1 MAHFVAVRLFLFP
14 LNLPPFSRKKLPDDF
29 FFNTSEME
37 EEANKQEANNVQ
49 YVSNTDHLINLM

>member
-14 LNLPPFSRKKLPDDF
+14 LNLPLFSWKKLPDEF

-37 EEANKQEANNVQ
+37 EEANKQEANNAHHD
-49 YVSNTDHLINLM
+49 SNT

>member
-1 MAHFVAVRLFLFP
+1 LSRQSAFVL
-14 LNLPPFSRKKLPDDF
+14 LNLPLFSWKKQPDEF
-29 FFNTSEME
+29 FFNTPEME

>member
-14 LNLPPFSRKKLPDDF
+14 LNLPLFSWKKLPDEI

-37 EEANKQEANNVQ
+37 EEANKQEANNAHHD
-49 YVSNTDHLINLM
+49 SNT

>member
-1 MAHFVAVRLFLFP
+1 MAHFVTVRLFLFP
-14 LNLPPFSRKKLPDDF
+14 LNLPLFSWKKLPDEI